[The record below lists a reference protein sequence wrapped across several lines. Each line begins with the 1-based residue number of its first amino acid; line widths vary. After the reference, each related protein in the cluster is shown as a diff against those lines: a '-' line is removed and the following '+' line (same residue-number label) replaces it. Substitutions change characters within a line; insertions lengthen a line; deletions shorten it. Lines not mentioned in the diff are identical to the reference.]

1 MMLTAMVMAT
11 ALTTWRFDLSP
22 AASEPGR
29 VTVTPQRA
37 YSSGQYGYEP
47 GASKDGFLFSVAVPE
62 GVYRVTIRFGGTEP
76 GRTTVKAEARRLVA
90 RDVVTPAN
98 AAVTR
103 SFLVHVRRPAL
114 PPPPANAPGGSAVS
128 LSDQEAQSLTWDD
141 KLTLEFLGRPR
152 VASIDIEPV
161 DAPVIYLAGDST
173 VTDQP
178 AERAASWGQML
189 PALLT
194 PDIAVANYAH
204 SGETLKSFISE
215 LRLAKILS
223 TLKAGDWLFIQ
234 FGHNDQKAQWP
245 QTYAD
250 PQTTYPAYLRVFIAE
265 ARRRGAH
272 PVLVTSPERRNFRDG
287 RIVDSLGDY
296 PEAVRRVAREEGVPL
311 VDLNESSRQIYEA
324 LGPDGSVAL
333 FNDGGAD
340 RTHHN
345 NAGAWLLARAL
356 AAQVAQEIPE
366 LTAHVAP
373 DARRFFPAPA
383 MMDETE
389 IVASDAYTR
398 QRPRGD

>member
-1 MMLTAMVMAT
+1 MLTAMVMAT

>member
-1 MMLTAMVMAT
+1 MTRQQVYA
-11 ALTTWRFDLSP
+11 
-22 AASEPGR
+22 
-29 VTVTPQRA
+29 
-37 YSSGQYGYEP
+37 SGQYGYEP
-47 GASKDGFLFSVAVPE
+47 GASDDGFLFSVAVPE
-62 GVYRVTIRFGGTEP
+62 GVYRVTIRFGGTQP
-76 GRTTVKAEARRLVA
+76 GRTTVKAEARRLMA
-90 RDVVTPAN
+90 RDVVTPSN
-98 AAVTR
+98 TAVTR
-103 SFLVHVRRPAL
+103 SFLVHVRSPAL
-114 PPPPANAPGGSAVS
+114 PPPPANAPGRSAVS
-128 LSDQEAQSLTWDD
+128 LSDQEAHSLTWDN

-161 DAPVIYLAGDST
+161 ETPVIYLAGDST

-178 AERAASWGQML
+178 AEPATSWGQML

-223 TLKAGDWLFIQ
+223 TLKADDWLFIQ
-234 FGHNDQKAQWP
+234 FGHNDQKTQWP

-272 PVLVTSPERRNFRDG
+272 PVLVTSPERRTFRDG

-311 VDLNESSRQIYEA
+311 IDLNDSSRRIYEA
-324 LGPDGSVAL
+324 LGPDVSATL

-356 AAQVAQEIPE
+356 AAQVAQQIPE
-366 LTAHVAP
+366 LSNHVSP
-373 DARRFFPAPA
+373 EARRFVPDAA
-383 MMDETE
+383 MMQETD
-389 IVASDAYTR
+389 IVASGAYSQ
-398 QRPRGD
+398 QRPSGD